1 MAKGR
6 KTGGRQ
12 RGTPNKATKDI
23 REAWMEAVAVAQGT
37 EGMSLSDWAVR
48 DAEAN
53 QKFWLATMQMVPK
66 NVDVTSGGNTL
77 ADLLTAVAER
87 AREQG

>member
-12 RGTPNKATKDI
+12 KGTPNKATKNI
-23 REAWMEAVAVAQGT
+23 REAWMEAVAIAQGT
-37 EGMSLSDWAVR
+37 EGMSLSDWAIR
-48 DAEAN
+48 DIEAN

-66 NVDVTSGGNTL
+66 NMDVTSNGKS
-77 ADLLTAVAER
+77 LTAILTAIAQRER
-87 AREQG
+87 DGR